1 MIYGNIDGLKKSL
14 LERLE
19 DLRGLIMENSE
30 LIDENIAREIWEI
43 STSINREVIIIT
55 DKRNEIIEVGVGDFR
70 SASFPEI
77 DYDKIQGAK
86 SFHTHP
92 NENPN
97 LSDQDKSAMIS
108 LGLELL
114 GAVVVKENKVFVGIG
129 VLDVENDEIVVKTPG
144 IFSLKDLI
152 KFKIDIYSEKV
163 GKFKRNTPKTVSD
176 ETERAILIGVS
187 LKSKTEILDIE
198 SSMDELKELTL
209 TAGVIPVDMVVQNKE
224 KIDSNFYIGK
234 GKLME
239 LKELVQIKNANIIIC
254 NDELSAV
261 QLRIIETVLGLKVI
275 DRTALILDIFAK
287 HATSGEGKLQVE
299 LAQLKYRLPR
309 LMGMGKV
316 LSRTGGGIGTRGPG
330 EKKLETDRRA
340 IYKQVNILEKRIK
353 DMQSARQ
360 IQKSR
365 RVKNQVPVVSLVG
378 YTNAGKSTLFNLIS
392 SSSVLAQDKLFAT
405 LDSTTRKIKME
416 DKEFLLSDT
425 VGFIEK
431 LPHDLVESFKST
443 LDEVKDAD
451 LIVHVI
457 DSSNHNCLQHIKVVE
472 EVLESI
478 DCKDKEIIYVFNKI
492 DLAGKEF
499 EQTYSMVRE
508 EKLRTSALTGQGID
522 ELLKIIVKK
531 IFGEI
536 IEKVIEVPYSD
547 SKYSSYLHSLGVVAD
562 EKYLEDKILITVRI
576 SEKNEHLLNIRKA

>member
-19 DLRGLIMENSE
+19 DLRGLVMENNE
-30 LIDENIAREIWEI
+30 LLDENTAYELWEI
-43 STSINREVIIIT
+43 STLINREVIIIT
-55 DKRNEIIEVGVGDFR
+55 DKRNEILEVGVGDFR

-77 DYDKIQGAK
+77 DYEKIQGAK

-97 LSDQDKSAMIS
+97 LSDQDKSAMLS
-108 LGLELL
+108 LGLDLL
-114 GAVVVKENKVFVGIG
+114 GAVVVRDDKILVGIG
-129 VLDVENDEIVVKTPG
+129 VLDVEDDEIVVKVPG
-144 IFSLKDLI
+144 IFSLKDLRR
-152 KFKIDIYSEKV
+152 FEIDVYSDKV
-163 GKFKRNTPKTVSD
+163 SKFKRNAPKIVSD
-176 ETERAILIGVS
+176 ETEKAVLIGVS
-187 LKSKTEILDIE
+187 LKSKTEMLDIQ
-198 SSMDELKELTL
+198 SSMDELKELAL
-209 TAGVIPVDMVVQNKE
+209 TAEVVPVDMVVQNKD

-234 GKLME
+234 GKLLE
-239 LKELVQIKNANIIIC
+239 LKELIQIKNANIVIC
-254 NDELSAV
+254 NDELNAV
-261 QLRIIETVLGLKVI
+261 QLRIIETVLGVKVI

-287 HATSGEGKLQVE
+287 HATTGEGKLQVE

-316 LSRTGGGIGTRGPG
+316 LSRAGGGIGTRGPG

-365 RVKNQVPVVSLVG
+365 RVKNQIPVVSLVG
-378 YTNAGKSTLFNLIS
+378 YTNAGKSTMFNLIS

-405 LDSTTRKIKME
+405 LDSTTRKIKMD

-451 LIVHVI
+451 LILHII
-457 DSSNHNCLQHIKVVE
+457 DSSNPNCLQQIKIVE
-472 EVLESI
+472 EVLQSI
-478 DCKDKEIIYVFNKI
+478 ECSDKEMVYVFNKTDI
-492 DLAGKEF
+492 VGEDF
-499 EQTYSMVRE
+499 DQIYSMIRGDKLKTSAITGDGV
-508 EKLRTSALTGQGID
+508 EKL
-522 ELLKIIVKK
+522 LKAIVKK
-531 IFGEI
+531 IFGDT
-536 IEKVIEVPYSD
+536 IEKVLEIPYSD
-547 SKYSSYLHSLGVVAD
+547 SKYVSYLHSLGVVTD
-562 EKYLEDKILITVRI
+562 EKYLEDKIVVKVQI
-576 SEKNEHLLNIRKA
+576 SEKNEHLLNKGKV